1 MKEVVERVED
11 LGAEE
16 SDANYVGGVSY
27 WRLGTEVTWMI
38 RLGEIGIEKVCEG
51 SLLKVEAAW
60 GASF

>member
-1 MKEVVERVED
+1 M
-11 LGAEE
+11 GAEE
-16 SDANYVGGVSY
+16 SDANDVGGVSY

-51 SLLKVEAAW
+51 SFLKVEAAW